1 MFAPSNYETTV
12 MLFKLM
18 CIAGL
23 EIVMLVYLDW
33 ALRNDSEGD
42 FPGIKKAKSISLRT
56 RWLRFLVV
64 CRSTWRLTLRFVF
77 RWRAVPA

>member
-1 MFAPSNYETTV
+1 MFAASDYETTV
-12 MLFKLM
+12 LLFKLM

-33 ALRNDSEGD
+33 ALRNDCEED
-42 FPGIKKAKSISLRT
+42 FPGIKKASSISLKT

-64 CRSTWRLTLRFVF
+64 CRSTWRMALRMLF
-77 RWRAVPA
+77 RFRAVPA